1 MIILLCFVGIL
12 LIRLVTIQ
20 SILWNPVI
28 EANHYLYS
36 RKNSFH
42 EISNN
47 VTIMKGESSMESLS
61 SIFLEDQSNS
71 ISTNNKSSTIQTR
84 ENSNLLFFSPD
95 VHDGTMTDLS
105 VSLTTYHHSIFFF
118 NTKCAVPAYTG
129 LRSHTLT
136 DQQFLN
142 LKDKSSRIL
151 FPKKEICKQARLHV
165 YNMDYVKELW
175 ELFSKNAVFRSVDAI
190 ICMFYPSQC
199 QNYLVFNKTTV
210 FVPAHRLFIKRCRQG
225 EVDVLLKWMFSQ
237 PRASVIVMAAGRYDA
252 EYINY
257 YTGRE
262 IPYLIASTVLM
273 YSPPELYS
281 PELDEYLFAPFK
293 KRKIDEIILKNLTKA
308 CVDVSYSCPIV
319 RIRDKFRK
327 HFTYADINKFKAV
340 VVFPYAV
347 LSYYLADLVTTAIPM
362 FVPSPSFMVKY
373 KLGYDMKTSDPSYCG
388 KKFVEPPRHPNSK
401 HPYSPED
408 SSSEASEYWLKF
420 ASFYTPCSIQFNSYP
435 HLVQL
440 MKSTNLS
447 SVYECNKNVR
457 QYILKHNREQWMNL
471 FSQIERGRRFPKS
484 INDSLTWYNEK
495 TFF

>member
-1 MIILLCFVGIL
+1 
-12 LIRLVTIQ
+12 
-20 SILWNPVI
+20 
-28 EANHYLYS
+28 
-36 RKNSFH
+36 
-42 EISNN
+42 
-47 VTIMKGESSMESLS
+47 
-61 SIFLEDQSNS
+61 
-71 ISTNNKSSTIQTR
+71 
-84 ENSNLLFFSPD
+84 
-95 VHDGTMTDLS
+95 MTDLS

-118 NTKCAVPAYTG
+118 NTKCALPAYTG
-129 LRSHTLT
+129 LRSRTLT
-136 DQQFLN
+136 DKQFLN
-142 LKDKSSRIL
+142 VRNKSSRIL
-151 FPKKEICKQARLHV
+151 FPKKEICKKARLHV

-252 EYINY
+252 EYIHY

-262 IPYLIASTVLM
+262 VPYLIASTALM

-281 PELDEYLFAPFK
+281 PQYKEFLYAPFK
-293 KRKIDEIILKNLTKA
+293 KRKIDEIIIKNLTEA
-308 CVDVSYSCPIV
+308 CANASYACPIV
-319 RIRDKFRK
+319 RIRDKFKRP
-327 HFTYADINKFKAV
+327 FSYSDINKFKAV

-373 KLGYDMKTSDPSYCG
+373 RLGYDRRTSDPSYCG
-388 KKFVEPPRHPNSK
+388 KRFVEPPRHPNSK
-401 HPYSPED
+401 HLYSPED
-408 SSSEASEYWLKF
+408 SSKEASEYWLKF

-440 MKSTNLS
+440 MKTTNLS
-447 SVYECNKNVR
+447 SVYECNKNYR
-457 QYILKHNREQWMNL
+457 QYIINHNKEQWMSL
-471 FSQIERGRRFPKS
+471 FSQIERGRLFPKS
-484 INDSLTWYNEK
+484 INDSLTWYNEES
-495 TFF
+495 FF